1 MLKSKNIL
9 LLTGLFI
16 LLISLFFISCSSKQ
30 NPKTFKLSELV
41 GTWETSAP
49 NADFRTFAVSSDGY
63 VYSDEIGASTLI
75 INWHGDDERESFSV
89 SFIAAGIGS
98 IHLTFKDSSNCE
110 VSGNGKTINYTKK

>member
-1 MLKSKNIL
+1 MLKNRNIL
-9 LLTGLFI
+9 LLIGLFI
-16 LLISLFFISCSSKQ
+16 LLISLFFISCNANQ

-49 NADFRTFAVSSDGY
+49 NADFKTFVVSSDGY

-75 INWHGDDERESFSV
+75 LNWHADDERESFSV
-89 SFIAAGIGS
+89 SFIAASIGS

>member
-1 MLKSKNIL
+1 MLKNRNIL

-16 LLISLFFISCSSKQ
+16 LLISLFFISCNANQ

-41 GTWETSAP
+41 GTWETSNA
-49 NADFRTFAVSSDGY
+49 NADFKTFVVSSDGY
-63 VYSDEIGASTLI
+63 VYSDEIGARTFIL
-75 INWHGDDERESFSV
+75 NWHADDERESFSV
-89 SFIAAGIGS
+89 SFIGAGIGT